1 MFRRILNRFAIFVLA
16 GLVAVGFTACKKS
29 PSAPDAALQSFNT
42 DQLMQ
47 HIRTLASD
55 EYDGRLP
62 GTKGEELTVKY
73 LTDQFRSL
81 GLEPGNP
88 DGTWVQ
94 KVPLVGITADP
105 NMSLTFT
112 GRGRTMPSSSSPA
125 VRAMNLKYVTD
136 FVAVTRRVTDTVSVD
151 GDLIFVGYGVQAP
164 EFKWDDFKGVD
175 VKGKVLVVLVNDPQ
189 VPDPGD
195 PAKLDPKIFGGR
207 AMTYYGRWT
216 YKFEKAAELG
226 AAGCIVIH
234 ETGPAGYGWGV
245 VQNSWS
251 GEQFDLVAPNKN
263 MSAAADAGFES
274 WITNEQAQALLKAA
288 GKDYESLKKAATSPN
303 FQPLPLGFRA
313 KLTINNKLRTVDSQ
327 NVIAKLPGSDEQLK
341 NEYVVYMAHW
351 DHLGGDGPEVNGDK
365 IYNGAFD
372 NASGVAAL
380 LGIAR
385 AYKQLS
391 TPPRRSMLFLAVT
404 AEEQGLIGARYYA
417 LNPLYPLAKTAAVIN
432 MDGVQVRGR
441 TKDLTVIGL
450 GNSTLDDV
458 IQAVAAQQGR
468 VVKPDAEPEKG
479 FYYRSDHFEFAKEGV
494 PALYPDDG
502 LDYIGK
508 PEGWGLE
515 QRAKYTAEDYHKP
528 SDQVKPDWEL
538 SGMVDDAKLYFLVGY
553 RVANDPKMPEWKPG
567 TEFKAK
573 REQQLK

>member
-1 MFRRILNRFAIFVLA
+1 MLAINHVRRFSMRFAIFAVVAAL
-16 GLVAVGFTACKKS
+16 AVGFAACQKS
-29 PSAPDAALQSFNT
+29 PSAPDAALRSFNT
-42 DQLMQ
+42 DELMQ

-55 EYDGRLP
+55 EFDGRLP

-73 LTDQFRSL
+73 LTEQFRSM

-88 DGTWVQ
+88 DGTYVQ

-105 NMSLTFT
+105 NMTLTLA
-112 GRGRTMPSSSSPA
+112 GRGRTMK
-125 VRAMNLKYVTD
+125 LKYVTD
-136 FVAVTRRVTDTVSVD
+136 FVAATRRMVDTVTVD
-151 GDLIFVGYGVQAP
+151 GDMIFVGYGVQAP

-175 VKGKVLVVLVNDPQ
+175 VKGKVLVVLINDPP
-189 VPDPGD
+189 VPDPSD
-195 PAKLDPKIFGGR
+195 PTKLDPKIFGGR

-216 YKFEKAAELG
+216 YKYEKAAELG
-226 AAGCIVIH
+226 AAGCIIIH

-251 GEQFDLVAPNKN
+251 GEQFEMVAADKN
-263 MSAAADAGFES
+263 MGRAGFEG
-274 WITNEQAQALLKAA
+274 WVTNEQGQALLKAA
-288 GKDYESLKKAATSPN
+288 GKDYESLKKEATSPD
-303 FQPLPLGFRA
+303 FKPVPLGFRA
-313 KLTINNKLRTVDSQ
+313 KLTINNKMRTVDSQ

-341 NEYVVYMAHW
+341 NEYVIYMAHW

-380 LGIAR
+380 LGITR
-385 AYKQLS
+385 AYKQLG

-404 AEEQGLIGARYYA
+404 AEEQGLLGSRYYA
-417 LNPLYPLAKTAAVIN
+417 THPLHPLAKTAAVIN
-432 MDGVQVRGR
+432 MDGVQVLGR
-441 TKDLTVIGL
+441 TKDITVVGW

-515 QRAKYTAEDYHKP
+515 QRAKFTAEDYHKP
-528 SDQVKPDWEL
+528 SDQIKPNWDL

-553 RVANDPKMPEWKPG
+553 RVANDPKLPEWKPG

-573 REQQLK
+573 REASLQQAGK